1 MNKNLNEYIS
11 TYKKLLD
18 KGDIQI
24 AYDQLLKYVMALK
37 VHFQKVKP
45 SYTFGTVFLGFMD
58 YTYFYFFNDFLRNK
72 KLRFGIVLNHPK
84 MQFELWLMGQNTDV
98 QAKYWEL
105 LKNSK
110 WNKDKTA
117 KPQYAELEA
126 IIVSNPNFDDLENLT
141 KEIEEKTVCMVA
153 EILDYLK
160 NLD

>member
-1 MNKNLNEYIS
+1 MNKNLSEYIS

-37 VHFQKVKP
+37 VHCQKANP
-45 SYTFGTVFLGFMD
+45 NYTFGTVFLGFMD
-58 YTYFYFFNDFLRNK
+58 YTYFYFFNDFLRSK
-72 KLRFGIVLNHPK
+72 KLRFGLVLNHSK

-98 QAKYWEL
+98 QTKYWDL

-110 WNKDKTA
+110 WNKDEVT
-117 KPQYAELEA
+117 KPQYAELKA
-126 IIVSNPNFDDLENLT
+126 IIINNPNFDDLETLT
-141 KEIEEKTVCMVA
+141 KEIEEKTFSMVE

-160 NLD
+160 KLD